1 MGNGFSTDFGFS
13 HCYSNLFEWP
23 YSFSFFLFL
32 FLKLLTILTCTNE
45 VTWSISCQIDW
56 NFMVHCSHLS
66 FILQKLRLSAKE
78 VIFESIVSLGT
89 LVEKI
94 CFFHLNS
101 GASDVC

>member
-13 HCYSNLFEWP
+13 HCYSSLFEWP
-23 YSFSFFLFL
+23 YSFSFFKKK
-32 FLKLLTILTCTNE
+32 KLLTTLTCTNE
-45 VTWSISCQIDW
+45 VTWSISCQIEW
-56 NFMVHCSHLS
+56 NIMVHCSHLS

-89 LVEKI
+89 LVEKV

>member
-1 MGNGFSTDFGFS
+1 MDFQEILDFLIAILIYLNGHILSLSFFF
-13 HCYSNLFEWP
+13 F
-23 YSFSFFLFL
+23 FSFF
-32 FLKLLTILTCTNE
+32 KLLTTLTCTNE

-56 NFMVHCSHLS
+56 NIMVHCSHLS

-89 LVEKI
+89 LIEKI
-94 CFFHLNS
+94 FHLNS

>member
-1 MGNGFSTDFGFS
+1 MDFQQILDFLIAILVYLNGHILSLS
-13 HCYSNLFEWP
+13 LKK
-23 YSFSFFLFL
+23 
-32 FLKLLTILTCTNE
+32 KLLTTLTCTNE
-45 VTWSISCQIDW
+45 VTWSISCQIEW
-56 NFMVHCSHLS
+56 NIMVHCSHLS

-89 LVEKI
+89 LVEKV